1 MGNGW
6 SSGISPHLKERIGLG
21 ARLEQVKEA
30 FEVQR
35 QLNMKIDRM
44 KGERL
49 TDLSLIPRLYD
60 RYREIASEYGFN
72 ADSRNGNHKQFL
84 MVLLL
89 LYCPDAVFGGRIFRL
104 LRNAV
109 ASALS
114 LKSGHIVYNM
124 RDKAAVWYMNYS
136 RFSSEVD
143 IAYMEISEFICN
155 C

>member
-6 SSGISPHLKERIGLG
+6 SSGISPHLKERIGLR

-35 QLNMKIDRM
+35 QLNKKIDRM
-44 KGERL
+44 KRERL

-89 LYCPDAVFGGRIFRL
+89 LYCPDAVFGGKIPRGFRD
-104 LRNAV
+104 AV
-109 ASALS
+109 ASVLHV
-114 LKSGHIVYNM
+114 KGHIVYSM
-124 RDKAAVWYMNYS
+124 RDRATVWYMTYLEFAN
-136 RFSSEVD
+136 EVD
-143 IAYMEISEFICN
+143 MAYKCIWQFK
-155 C
+155 